1 MVHRANMC
9 SDCGAEEEV
18 PSVVDLGF
26 EPSGI
31 GLAVVSFFGSLH

>member
-1 MVHRANMC
+1 MVDRASMC
-9 SDCGAEEEV
+9 RDGRAKEEV

-26 EPSGI
+26 EPSGV